1 MNIVR
6 KYTYLRNKDGEKK
19 GSRALLFLL
28 SECICS
34 KEKTGISKVFRIN
47 LKNMYEKHHILL
59 NICEFFYIIH
69 IEKKLKCV
77 IQ

>member
-34 KEKTGISKVFRIN
+34 KEKQEFQRVFQN
-47 LKNMYEKHHILL
+47 K
-59 NICEFFYIIH
+59 F
-69 IEKKLKCV
+69 KKYV
-77 IQ
+77 

>member
-6 KYTYLRNKDGEKK
+6 KYTYLQNKDGKKK

-28 SECICS
+28 SKCVCS
-34 KEKTGISKVFRIN
+34 KEKQEFQRFSRIN

-69 IEKKLKCV
+69 IEKN
-77 IQ
+77 

>member
-34 KEKTGISKVFRIN
+34 KEK
-47 LKNMYEKHHILL
+47 
-59 NICEFFYIIH
+59 
-69 IEKKLKCV
+69 
-77 IQ
+77 

>member
-34 KEKTGISKVFRIN
+34 KEKQEFQRFFRN
-47 LKNMYEKHHILL
+47 K
-59 NICEFFYIIH
+59 F
-69 IEKKLKCV
+69 KKYV
-77 IQ
+77 

>member
-19 GSRALLFLL
+19 GSRTLLFLL

-34 KEKTGISKVFRIN
+34 KEKQEFQRFFRIN

-69 IEKKLKCV
+69 IEKN
-77 IQ
+77 